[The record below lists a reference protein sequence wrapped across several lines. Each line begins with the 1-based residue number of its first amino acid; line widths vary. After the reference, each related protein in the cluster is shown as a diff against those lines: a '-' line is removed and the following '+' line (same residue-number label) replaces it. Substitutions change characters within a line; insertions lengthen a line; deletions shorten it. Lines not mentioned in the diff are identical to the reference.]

1 MPILGKFVLRARQ
14 ELSEG
19 PMELLSNNAIFR
31 TKSMDE
37 GLEFMGQ
44 LWERNQ
50 KEILDGDYNVAWS
63 HRDFGKSSLSF
74 IAHDCTVDFKA
85 EGQKADCLRIF
96 VPQKG
101 FISHTVRGRS
111 FVSSPDNLAVHAP
124 GVDVTFRFH
133 RFEMLLLNLSG
144 DAFRQ
149 SLAQRFGEQASMEEM
164 IGSLPNSPGVETLR
178 SAVQWIASE
187 ASREGTLLNGES
199 KASLYADR
207 MLQALVM
214 DCLSQ
219 LYDTPA
225 PSRASDIQARQAEAW
240 IDAHLAEPIGVEEV
254 ATAVGVSVRS
264 LEQTFKRTR
273 GYSPY
278 QAILRMRFERA
289 REALLNA
296 DETATV
302 TQIAIDHGFF
312 ELGRFSVRYRQRY
325 GESPSQTLKRRLQA
339 RRFV

>member
-1 MPILGKFVLRARQ
+1 
-14 ELSEG
+14 
-19 PMELLSNNAIFR
+19 MELLSNNAIFR
-31 TKSMDE
+31 TKRMDE

-50 KEILDGDYNVAWS
+50 KEILDGDYNVAWN

-74 IAHDCTVDFKA
+74 IAHDCTVDFKGVG
-85 EGQKADCLRIF
+85 EKADCLRIF
-96 VPQKG
+96 LPQKG
-101 FISHTVRGRS
+101 FISHTVKGRS
-111 FVSSPDNLAVHAP
+111 FMSNAENLALHAP
-124 GVDVTFRFH
+124 GVDVTLRFH

-144 DAFRQ
+144 DVFRQ
-149 SLAQRFGEQASMEEM
+149 SVMQRFGAHASMEHL
-164 IGSLPNSPGVETLR
+164 IGALPNSPGAATLR

-187 ASREGTLLNGES
+187 ASREGSLLNGES

-207 MLQALVM
+207 MMQALVM
-214 DCLSQ
+214 DCLAQ
-219 LYDTPA
+219 LYDAPS
-225 PSRASDIQARQAEAW
+225 PSRASDIQAKQAEAW
-240 IDAHLAEPIGVEEV
+240 IEAHLSDPIGVEEV

-264 LEQTFKRTR
+264 LEQSFKRTR

-296 DETATV
+296 DEAATV
-302 TQIAIDHGFF
+302 TKIAIDHGFF
-312 ELGRFSVRYRQRY
+312 ELGRFSVRYRQCY
-325 GESPSQTLKRRLQA
+325 GESPSQTLKRRVLT